1 MNVTSDYL
9 FGATNC
15 FKTNGLEFEDSGE
28 SIESGLGIND
38 YWGYLQLSSLSH
50 WGYINSGISSLEED
64 FGLRALMIS
73 LEIPIS

>member
-1 MNVTSDYL
+1 MKNKIPMNVTSDYL

-50 WGYINSGISSLEED
+50 
-64 FGLRALMIS
+64 
-73 LEIPIS
+73 